1 MRNRAEKHSGCI
13 ELEESVHSSGARICA
28 ALGAMAV
35 MALLFSADVAL
46 VQGLLPLD
54 SATVNLS
61 ASAVS
66 LAWLAGAGV
75 ALACVGVSACRF
87 LALPS
92 GLRSALLVVFSCA
105 LLFSGFVLLMRC
117 FGVSGAS
124 SSAF

>member
-66 LAWLAGAGV
+66 RAWLAGAGV
-75 ALACVGVSACRF
+75 ALACVGVSAC
-87 LALPS
+87 
-92 GLRSALLVVFSCA
+92 
-105 LLFSGFVLLMRC
+105 
-117 FGVSGAS
+117 
-124 SSAF
+124 